1 MTGEWGN
8 MESKDSIEIALR
20 AAMIAKSVLGLLETK
35 DLTVAKLITM
45 EAMRKL
51 DELHRLILSKGAK

>member
-1 MTGEWGN
+1 

-20 AAMIAKSVLGLLETK
+20 AAMIAKSVLGLMEANDVL
-35 DLTVAKLITM
+35 VAKLITI

-51 DELHRLILSKGAK
+51 DELRRFIKSKEGMQV

>member
-1 MTGEWGN
+1 

-20 AAMIAKSVLGLLETK
+20 AAMIAKSVLGLIEIN
-35 DLTVAKLITM
+35 DWFVAKLITI

-51 DELHRLILSKGAK
+51 DELHRLIKSKEGMTK